1 MRAQPQKQQPIPAD
15 GRSLRLLVLIQFLSM
30 GAMEMSGPFWPLQI
44 QRLLGPEGA
53 GDTALLSTMV
63 YAGPMLAAM
72 LLTPLWGRVGDR
84 TGHKPMIVRALL
96 ALALCQGLAALTL
109 DPRLLVAIRVMQ
121 GALSGFL
128 AAAQAYALACCAGSR
143 RGHTL
148 ARLQSATA
156 VGSLVGPVLGGW
168 LMDIS
173 GFALLCYGAAGVC
186 LACALWSIWLPADT
200 ARVARENH
208 REPVALPKGW
218 LGAML
223 LVIVLIQAAKMMPQP
238 FYALYVANILQAPG
252 WLIGATYAA
261 SAVTLALSAPLWGR
275 LFDRWHPR
283 HTLRVIEGVAWL
295 CALTLA
301 TTALAN
307 EWLGFLATRL
317 VWGLWQGAL
326 LPVAFALIAN
336 TVSAGQQGFVLG
348 LGNSAAKAGAL
359 LGAVL
364 GGVGMGLVGLAHS
377 FWLVA
382 LTYFLAALGIRWVRT
397 STSISLPDPLLKK
410 TSP

>member
-1 MRAQPQKQQPIPAD
+1 MLAD
-15 GRSLRLLVLIQFLSM
+15 GRALRLLIVIQFVSM

-44 QRLLGPEGA
+44 QNLLGPEGI
-53 GDTALLSTMV
+53 GYTALLSALV

-72 LLTPLWGRVGDR
+72 LLTPAWGRLGDR

-96 ALALCQGLAALTL
+96 ALALCQGLAAITL
-109 DPRLLVAIRVMQ
+109 DPWLLVGIRVMQ
-121 GALSGFL
+121 GALAGFL
-128 AAAQAYALACCAGSR
+128 AAAQAYALACCDSSR

-156 VGSLVGPVLGGW
+156 VGSLIGPVLGGW

-173 GFALLCYGAAGVC
+173 GFALLCYGATATC
-186 LACALWSIWLPADT
+186 LLCALGSLFLPADK
-200 ARVARENH
+200 ARASTKKPVA
-208 REPVALPKGW
+208 PVALPKGW
-218 LGAML
+218 LGGIL

-238 FYALYVANILQAPG
+238 FYALYVADILHAPG

-261 SAVTLALSAPLWGR
+261 SAATLAICAPLWGR
-275 LFDRWHPR
+275 LFDRWQPAY
-283 HTLRVIEGVAWL
+283 TLRVIEGVAWL

-301 TTALAN
+301 ATALAN
-307 EWLGFLATRL
+307 EWLGFLVSRL
-317 VWGLWQGAL
+317 VWGIWQGAL
-326 LPVAFALIAN
+326 LPVAYALIAN
-336 TVSAGQQGFVLG
+336 TVSPGQQGFALG

-364 GGVGMGLVGLAHS
+364 GGIGMGLVGLAHS

-382 LTYFLAALGIRWVRT
+382 LTYALAAIGIRWVRSFT
-397 STSISLPDPLLKK
+397 STPAPAIVSTHTYHD
-410 TSP
+410 